1 MTIITYPVGMAVIQM
16 YALMLN
22 YMCLALTESGF
33 RKDIVYAFIL
43 KKNNIDV
50 AMVESLYWYG
60 ISVYA

>member
-1 MTIITYPVGMAVIQM
+1 
-16 YALMLN
+16 
-22 YMCLALTESGF
+22 MCLALTESGF